1 MLMKNSSKRSRKLC
15 VSCQQRRSLFRFRG
29 VVKRDDDHTL
39 CFRCF
44 RSLRDSVRARMLSA
58 ASL

>member
-15 VSCQQRRSLFRFRG
+15 VSCQQRRALFRFRG
-29 VVKRDDDHTL
+29 IVKRDDDHKL

-44 RSLRDSVRARMLSA
+44 RSLSDSVRSRTLG
-58 ASL
+58 L

>member
-15 VSCQQRRSLFRFRG
+15 ASCRQRRSLFRFRG

-44 RSLRDSVRARMLSA
+44 RSLRDSVRARVLRSA
-58 ASL
+58 AF